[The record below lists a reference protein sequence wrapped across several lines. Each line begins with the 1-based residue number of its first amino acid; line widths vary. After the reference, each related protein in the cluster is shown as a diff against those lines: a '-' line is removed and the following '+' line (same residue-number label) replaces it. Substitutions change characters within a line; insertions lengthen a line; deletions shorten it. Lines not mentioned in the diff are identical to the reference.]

1 METGIVAVW
10 VAVRWLSGGTQL
22 DQDYWQTVGRCSRM
36 TEGGKILETL
46 VFQMTNMA
54 MQFTASLSAVLRS
67 KKRTKLLHI
76 SGTFPGDGSH
86 YY

>member
-54 MQFTASLSAVLRS
+54 MQLNGIGHLTSAV
-67 KKRTKLLHI
+67 KIKITI
-76 SGTFPGDGSH
+76 N
-86 YY
+86 YEYII

>member
-22 DQDYWQTVGRCSRM
+22 DQDYWQNVGRCSRM

-54 MQFTASLSAVLRS
+54 MQLNGIGHLSRQDQDNYVY
-67 KKRTKLLHI
+67 I
-76 SGTFPGDGSH
+76 I
-86 YY
+86 